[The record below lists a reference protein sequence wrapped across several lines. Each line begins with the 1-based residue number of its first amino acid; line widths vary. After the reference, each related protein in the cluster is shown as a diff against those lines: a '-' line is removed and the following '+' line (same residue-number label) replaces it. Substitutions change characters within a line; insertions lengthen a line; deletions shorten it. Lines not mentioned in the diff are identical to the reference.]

1 MGQFPPPPRGKKPSF
16 AEPAEQSVRVK
27 GSWPSPQDY
36 NEAIQNPEICFSDS
50 ELQNG
55 EVEVNAIGLPKPI
68 SGSFASV
75 YKVQCGGKA
84 YAVRCF
90 LQEVDHQQKRYEAI
104 SHYFL
109 HQGFKFAVPFS
120 FIREGIKI
128 GDKWFPI
135 LKMEWIDGVTV
146 DQFVRQEASNPARL
160 LWLAEELRQL
170 VEDMQSRRIAHGD
183 LQHANLIIDKDRLLL
198 VDYDGVYVPQLNGLE
213 SAELGHRNY
222 QHPKREP
229 KDFGPELDNF
239 SIWVIYVSLRILAA
253 DPGLVK
259 CADQDLESLLFT
271 RDDFLNPDASVLFH
285 LLEQHRS
292 KEIVRNAKLLRA
304 VLKQPYPNIPRLSE
318 RVVID
323 RCVRR
328 LRPLRQIQS
337 NRSGRSTLQIALDVA
352 RNINTPPTAK
362 DPNEELRFWYPYLL
376 NKYKRKLHFN
386 EAILS
391 LTLLSIGPAAM
402 MRDVFVLG
410 FGICAILFGIWVASC
425 FSLRAAA
432 KDFQRAAYILA
443 ESQGIPVAYE
453 LKMGSSVLGFPE
465 VFVVFQH
472 GEIPTELRSKSWS
485 ISNWYVMGDN
495 EKRNIQ
501 NKKNKTATNGELYF
515 DPLSK
520 KPIAVFSGNL
530 LLWLV

>member
-1 MGQFPPPPRGKKPSF
+1 MGQFPQPPRGKKPIF
-16 AEPAEQSVRVK
+16 VEPPEHSVRAK
-27 GSWPSPQDY
+27 GALPSPQDY
-36 NEAIQNPEICFSDS
+36 NEAIQNPDICFGDS
-50 ELQNG
+50 ELQLG

-75 YKVQCGGKA
+75 YKVVCGDKT

-90 LQEVDHQQKRYEAI
+90 LQEVDHQAKRYEAI

-120 FIREGIKI
+120 FIHEGIKI
-128 GDKWFPI
+128 GDRWYPI
-135 LKMEWIDGVTV
+135 VKMEWVDGVTV
-146 DQFVRQEASNPARL
+146 DQFVRREAANPAKL

-170 VEDMQSRRIAHGD
+170 VEDMQARKIAHGD
-183 LQHANLIIDKDRLLL
+183 LQHANLIVDNDRLLL

-222 QHPKREP
+222 QHPKRQA

-253 DPGLVK
+253 DPGLIK
-259 CADQDLESLLFT
+259 CADEDFESLLFT
-271 RDDFLNPDASVLFH
+271 REDFLSPDTSVLFY

-304 VLKQPYPNIPRLSE
+304 VLKQAYPNIPRLSE

-328 LRPLRQIQS
+328 LRPLKQAPT
-337 NRSGRSTLQIALDVA
+337 GRSTWQIALDVA

-386 EAILS
+386 EAILA
-391 LTLLSIGPAAM
+391 LTLLSIAPAAVM
-402 MRDVFVLG
+402 SQIFVLG
-410 FGICAILFGIWVASC
+410 FGVCTVLFSIWVASC
-425 FSLRAAA
+425 FSLKDAA

-453 LKMGSSVLGFPE
+453 LKMGSSMLGFPE
-465 VFVVFQH
+465 VFVVFQQ
-472 GEIPTELRSKSWS
+472 GEIPTELRAKSWS
-485 ISNWYVMGDN
+485 ISNWYVMGDS

-501 NKKNKTATNGELYF
+501 NKKNKSATNGELYF

>member
-1 MGQFPPPPRGKKPSF
+1 MGHFPPPPQGKKPTVV
-16 AEPAEQSVRVK
+16 EPGDHPPRHK

-36 NEAIQNPEICFSDS
+36 NEAIQNPAQCFADP
-50 ELQNG
+50 ELQKG
-55 EVEVNAIGLPKPI
+55 DVEVNAIGLPKPI

-75 YKVQCGGKA
+75 YKVDCGGKSF
-84 YAVRCF
+84 AVRCF
-90 LQEVDHQQKRYEAI
+90 LQEVEQQQKRYDAI

-128 GDKWFPI
+128 GDNWYPI
-135 LKMEWIDGVTV
+135 LKMQWIDGVTV
-146 DQFVRQEASNPARL
+146 DQFVRQEAGNPGKL

-183 LQHANLIIDKDRLLL
+183 LQHANLIVDNDRLLL
-198 VDYDGVYVPQLNGLE
+198 VDYDGVFVPQLSGLE
-213 SAELGHRNY
+213 SNELGHRNY
-222 QHPKREP
+222 QHPKRQA
-229 KDFGPELDNF
+229 KDFGQELDNF
-239 SIWVIYVSLRILAA
+239 SIWVLYVSLRILAA
-253 DPGLVK
+253 DPGLIR
-259 CADQDLESLLFT
+259 CADEDFESLLFT
-271 RDDFLNPDASVLFH
+271 RDDFINPDASVLFH

-292 KEIVRNAKLLRA
+292 KEVVRNARLLRA
-304 VLKQPYPNIPRLSE
+304 VLKQPYPNIPRLSD

-328 LRPLRQIQS
+328 LRPLKQVPT
-337 NRSGRSTLQIALDVA
+337 GPSTWEKAIEVA
-352 RNINTPPTAK
+352 RNIHTPPTAK

-386 EAILS
+386 EAILA

-402 MRDVFVLG
+402 MSQVFVLG
-410 FGICAILFGIWVASC
+410 FAVSAILFGIWVASC
-425 FSLRAAA
+425 FSLKDAA

-465 VFVVFQH
+465 VFVVFQN
-472 GEIPTELRSKSWS
+472 GEIPGELSSKSWS

-501 NKKNKTATNGELYF
+501 NKRGKSATNGELYF

-530 LLWLV
+530 LLWMI